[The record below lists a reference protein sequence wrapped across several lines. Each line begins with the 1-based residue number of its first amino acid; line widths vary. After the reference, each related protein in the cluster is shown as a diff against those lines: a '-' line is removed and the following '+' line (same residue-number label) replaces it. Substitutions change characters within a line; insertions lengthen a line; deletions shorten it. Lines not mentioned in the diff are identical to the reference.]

1 MKTILVP
8 IDFSDVTESVLATAL
23 QIGRAFGSRIVLL
36 HGVEIN
42 LPPVDLIPGLTAPG
56 SEAYPFQP
64 DSGWAEGQMAKAQS
78 RFEAAALEVSSRVV
92 EGEIVSAILHASQEA
107 DLIVMGSH
115 GHGAIYHL
123 LTGSITHGVLKSAK
137 IPVLIVPRP
146 CK

>member
-8 IDFSDVTESVLATAL
+8 VDFSDVTDSVLSAAL

-56 SEAYPFQP
+56 SEAYPFLP
-64 DSGWAEGQMAKAQS
+64 DTAWVEGQMAKAQS
-78 RFEAAALEVSSRVV
+78 RFEEASLEVSSRVV
-92 EGEIVSAILHASQEA
+92 EGEVVSAILHASREA
-107 DLIVMGSH
+107 DLIVLGSH
-115 GHGAIYHL
+115 GHGALYHL

-146 CK
+146 GK